1 MSTSSTSRDRGEG
14 QGALDTLGRG
24 ARWSVLVAAFLGL
37 VFDGMELGLM
47 PVASLSVSQ
56 SLLGDAYS
64 KGLGGEWFAWFT
76 AALMLGA
83 AIGGIVLGNLGD
95 RFGRTR
101 AMGISILFYSVF
113 AMLGA
118 WVQTQEQMLV
128 LRFMVGLGVGGVWPN
143 AMALVSECWPSVS
156 KAWVAGMLSA
166 GLNAGILMLSQIT
179 RLHPIT
185 PESWRWLF
193 GLAGF
198 PAVLGLIALF
208 VVPESPTWL
217 AHRKEAGNGGVQ
229 GADSSGPVRVSLGD
243 LFRGGMWRATV
254 LAMVLAAIPL
264 VSAWSASK
272 WMIPWADSVASG
284 VDVGY
289 KSATQGWWALGATL
303 GSFFGAQVA
312 VKFGARWS
320 YFWISLF
327 SVVVTLWMFLGTA
340 PLEASFLPTV
350 FVQGLITTFFF
361 GWLAVYLPS
370 FFPLEIRATGSG
382 LAYNVGRFATAF
394 GVLATG
400 SLLATFGNSY
410 PHIGAACGVL
420 YGLGSVVALC
430 CWRADGSREL
440 GEPTARESGK

>member
-1 MSTSSTSRDRGEG
+1 MSTSGTSRDSEGSRRGV
-14 QGALDTLGRG
+14 DTLGRG

-56 SLLGDAYS
+56 SLLGDGYS

-95 RFGRTR
+95 RIGRTR

-113 AMLGA
+113 AMFGA
-118 WVQTQEQMLV
+118 WVQTQEQMLA

-143 AMALVSECWPSVS
+143 AMALVSECWPTAS
-156 KAWVAGMLSA
+156 KAWVAGLLSA

-179 RLHPIT
+179 RLYPIT

-198 PAVLGLIALF
+198 PALLGLFALV

-217 AHRKEAGNGGVQ
+217 AHRRGAGSGGVQ
-229 GADSSGPVRVSLGD
+229 RVGKSGPVRVSLGD

-254 LAMVLAAIPL
+254 LAMVVAAIPL
-264 VSAWSASK
+264 VSAWSSSK

-312 VKFGARWS
+312 VWFGARWS

-350 FVQGLITTFFF
+350 FVQGLVTTFFF

-430 CWRADGSREL
+430 CWRAHGSRKWKV
-440 GEPTARESGK
+440 ES